1 MEYVL
6 VLGGFV
12 GFVFLLFWIPFQ
24 AAAGNKVAEWIARVS
39 VVVFVIGV
47 VGAISGF
54 VYLAATQESDGDPGP
69 SEAESRI
76 AQEWEI
82 IEGQLFD
89 VAVYREMSQSVRRG
103 YIMELCRVYRVTDW
117 TRTPGETFEVTDSYF
132 PHFDQDRREALEGTV
147 ALTDRVPEGSVF
159 G

>member
-1 MEYVL
+1 M
-6 VLGGFV
+6 LGGFV

-82 IEGQLFD
+82 IEGQFERD
-89 VAVYREMSQSVRRG
+89 PIVVPVAMR
-103 YIMELCRVYRVTDW
+103 
-117 TRTPGETFEVTDSYF
+117 
-132 PHFDQDRREALEGTV
+132 
-147 ALTDRVPEGSVF
+147 VF
-159 G
+159 GCSGRPTVGRTRLA